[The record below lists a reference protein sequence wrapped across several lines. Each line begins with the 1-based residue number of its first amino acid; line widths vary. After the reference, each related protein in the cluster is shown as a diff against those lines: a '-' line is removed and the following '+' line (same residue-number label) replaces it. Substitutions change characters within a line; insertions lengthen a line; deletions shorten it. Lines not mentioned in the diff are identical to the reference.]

1 MTTPVGKF
9 YVESRRLGGEAPV
22 SSSTIA
28 NWQTA
33 EADVVSLGVAGR
45 RYKVNS
51 LLLDVATLIGT
62 VTVRLYMQINGVER
76 QVYTQNFTVA
86 VDGAGLWIING
97 TIGIYDVL
105 TVTVQSNNAA
115 DNGASVGYH
124 YMLEAT

>member
-1 MTTPVGKF
+1 
-9 YVESRRLGGEAPV
+9 
-22 SSSTIA
+22 
-28 NWQTA
+28 
-33 EADVVSLGVAGR
+33 
-45 RYKVNS
+45 
-51 LLLDVATLIGT
+51 